1 MRGDKHVDVAS
12 SPNSYTPPTPI
23 GNTHSP
29 FEYITKP
36 PLDISRVTQSSF
48 PKRVRN
54 DSCSHSDAPLPS
66 SSGDKILVRSGS
78 RFWGCSQSWRKW
90 VRVSVGE
97 EGTERMKVPVLLLP
111 VFLALVCV
119 CVLGGWHASAQS
131 SGYDSTVALRAVYY
145 CGLCPPSSSPPTSM
159 SLRSLL
165 LPSRMCSGCVL

>member
-1 MRGDKHVDVAS
+1 MEKECAAINTLMLHLLQTHTLPPPQS
-12 SPNSYTPPTPI
+12 EIHTLPLNILQNPHLTFQESLSPPSRK
-23 GNTHSP
+23 GFAMTH
-29 FEYITKP
+29 
-36 PLDISRVTQSSF
+36 
-48 PKRVRN
+48 
-54 DSCSHSDAPLPS
+54 DAPLPS